1 MDELLFTSIKEMRN
15 LDKRKIILK
24 LVVLV
29 SVLGS
34 MALAFP
40 IFGKDIRVSQA
51 QSPGVTV
58 TDFWLNGGQE
68 PWGVTFDKKWQCVG
82 SRPWMRPLAHLQQ
95 FNPSRQNRSI

>member
-1 MDELLFTSIKEMRN
+1 M
-15 LDKRKIILK
+15 DKRKIILK
-24 LVVLV
+24 LVVLG

-40 IFGKDIRVSQA
+40 IFGKDLQVSQA

-68 PWGVTFDKKWQCVG
+68 PILPA
-82 SRPWMRPLAHLQQ
+82 SA
-95 FNPSRQNRSI
+95 SILTV